1 MKRLKGRRPSPSLAI
16 SLVALFVALGGVSYA
31 AATIGSAQIKNN
43 SVKGTDIKNG
53 SIASKDISKKTR
65 NSLKGQRGPAGPK
78 GAAGAAGA
86 AAANVYA
93 VVTDA
98 AGAAN
103 SSLVRGKGVVS
114 VSEATGTLV
123 RFDRDVSNCVWV
135 ANKNEPGTGVAVAGF
150 AQVSLSPTGNDT
162 LDVRTRTEAGGITDA
177 PFHVAVLC

>member
-1 MKRLKGRRPSPSLAI
+1 MSRKLHTRISPASLLAVI
-16 SLVALFVALGGVSYA
+16 ALFVSLGGVSYA

-53 SIASKDISKKTR
+53 SIASKDISSKTR
-65 NSLKGQRGPAGPK
+65 AALKGQQGPK
-78 GAAGAAGA
+78 GAAGPAGP

-135 ANKNEPGTGVAVAGF
+135 ASKNEPGTAIAG
-150 AQVSLSPTGNDT
+150 AGLVQVSLSPTGNDT
-162 LDVRTRTEAGGITDA
+162 LDVRTRTTGGVITDA